1 MTTRPATRVIVVD
14 DHPIVRSGLRALLDT
29 LPDVDVV
36 DEAENG
42 QVAIERAAEHV
53 PDVVIMD
60 VQMPVVDGTQAT
72 RHIVT
77 ANPTIG
83 VLMLTMFEDDAN
95 VFAAMQ
101 AGARGYLLK
110 GAAPTEV
117 ANAIRAVK
125 DGQVVF
131 GAALA
136 TRIAHYFS
144 THPATTAGTDDFDEL
159 TVRER
164 EILGHV
170 AGGASNKSIA
180 RLLGIST
187 KTVANHV
194 SNILM
199 KLQMADRA
207 QAIIRARS
215 AGLGT

>member
-1 MTTRPATRVIVVD
+1 MTTRPAIRVIVVD
-14 DHPIVRSGLRALLDT
+14 DHPIVRSGLRALLNT

-42 QVAIERAAEHV
+42 QVAIDQAAEHA
-53 PDVVIMD
+53 PDVMIMD

-72 RHIVT
+72 RQIVN
-77 ANPTIG
+77 ANPNIG

-110 GAAPTEV
+110 GATPTEV
-117 ANAIRAVK
+117 ANAIRAVN
-125 DGQVVF
+125 DGHVVF
-131 GAALA
+131 GSALA
-136 TRIAHYFS
+136 TRIANYFS
-144 THPATTAGTDDFDEL
+144 TQPTPTARTEDFAEL
-159 TVRER
+159 TNRER
-164 EILGHV
+164 EILEHLA
-170 AGGASNKSIA
+170 AGTSNNSIA
-180 RLLGIST
+180 RQLGIST

-215 AGLGT
+215 AGLGN

>member
-1 MTTRPATRVIVVD
+1 MTAQPVIRVIVVD
-14 DHPIVRSGLRALLDT
+14 DHPVVRSGLRALLNT

-42 QVAIERAAEHV
+42 QSAIEKAAQHA
-53 PDVVIMD
+53 PDIVIMD
-60 VQMPVVDGTQAT
+60 VQMPVVDGIEAT
-72 RHIVT
+72 RQIVAT
-77 ANPTIG
+77 NPNVG

-95 VFAAMQ
+95 VFAAVR

-110 GAAPTEV
+110 GATPTEV
-117 ANAIRAVK
+117 ANAIRAVN

-136 TRIAHYFS
+136 TRIANYFS
-144 THPATTAGTDDFDEL
+144 AQPASTTRAEDFAEL
-159 TVRER
+159 TNRER
-164 EILGHV
+164 EVLAHL
-170 AGGASNKSIA
+170 AAGASNNSTA
-180 RLLGIST
+180 RQLGIST

-199 KLQMADRA
+199 KLQMADRT

-215 AGLGT
+215 AGLGN